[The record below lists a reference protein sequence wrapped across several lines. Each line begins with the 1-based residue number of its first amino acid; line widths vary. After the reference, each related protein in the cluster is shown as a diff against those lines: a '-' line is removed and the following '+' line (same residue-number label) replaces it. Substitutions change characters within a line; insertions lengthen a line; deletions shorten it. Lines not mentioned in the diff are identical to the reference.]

1 MSDTSDDADEIEVDE
16 IAKWDPEFTQRV
28 IGFLRPIMKRYF
40 RAEVRGSEHIPAVGG
55 ALVVSNHSGGQF
67 SLDVPILGIEY
78 YDTFGY
84 DRPIRTL
91 AHDFLFAGP
100 VADVL
105 QRLGIIRAS
114 RKNADEALRSGH
126 VVVVFPGGDY
136 DACRPT
142 SEQHVVDFNG
152 RTGYVRTAIANG
164 VPIVPTVSIGGQEN
178 QLYLTRGIGL
188 AQRLG
193 GIAKAARLSTIPV
206 SLGLPFGLS
215 LGGLLPP
222 NLPLPTKIVTQI
234 LEPIDVASHFG
245 KDPDIAIVDA
255 YVREVMQDALSELSR
270 QRRRPILG

>member
-1 MSDTSDDADEIEVDE
+1 MSNTEGDGFEIDEVS
-16 IAKWDPEFTQRV
+16 KWDPEFTHRV
-28 IGFLRPIMKRYF
+28 VGILRPVMKRYF
-40 RAEVRGSEHIPAVGG
+40 RAEVRGSDHIPAVGG

-78 YDTFGY
+78 YDKFGY

-91 AHDFLFAGP
+91 AHDFLFSGP
-100 VADVL
+100 VAAVL

-152 RTGYVRTAIANG
+152 RTGYVRTAIEND
-164 VPIVPTVSIGGQEN
+164 VPIVPAVSIGGQEN
-178 QLYLTRGIGL
+178 QLYLTRGVGL

-193 GIAKAARLSTIPV
+193 RIAKAARLNTVPV
-206 SLGLPFGLS
+206 SIGLPFGVS

-234 LEPIDVASHFG
+234 LEPIDVTAQFG
-245 KDPDIAIVDA
+245 ENPDIAVVDA
-255 YVREVMQDALSELSR
+255 YVREVMQDALTELSR
-270 QRRRPILG
+270 QRRLPILG

>member
-1 MSDTSDDADEIEVDE
+1 MSDADGEGFEGDEIS
-16 IAKWDPEFTQRV
+16 KWDPEFTRRV
-28 IGFLRPIMKRYF
+28 VGILRPVMKRYF
-40 RAEVRGSEHIPAVGG
+40 RAEVRGSDHIPEVGG
-55 ALVVSNHSGGQF
+55 ALLVSNHSGGQF

-78 YDTFGY
+78 YDKFGY

-91 AHDFLFAGP
+91 AHDFLFSGP

-114 RKNADEALRSGH
+114 SKNADEALLSGD

-142 SEQHVVDFNG
+142 SQQDVVDFNG
-152 RTGYVRTAIANG
+152 RTGYVRTAIETG
-164 VPIVPTVSIGGQEN
+164 VPIVPAVSIGGQEN

-193 GIAKAARLSTIPV
+193 RIAKAARLTTVPV

-222 NLPLPTKIVTQI
+222 NLPLPTKIVTQV
-234 LEPIDVASHFG
+234 LEPIDVTAQFG
-245 KDPDIAIVDA
+245 KDPDIAVVDA
-255 YVREVMQDALSELSR
+255 YVRGVMQKALTELGR
-270 QRRRPILG
+270 QRRLPILG

>member
-1 MSDTSDDADEIEVDE
+1 MSNTEGDGFEIDEVS
-16 IAKWDPEFTQRV
+16 KWDPEFTHRV
-28 IGFLRPIMKRYF
+28 VGILRPVMKRYF
-40 RAEVRGSEHIPAVGG
+40 RAEVRGSDHIPAVGG

-78 YDTFGY
+78 YDKFGY

-91 AHDFLFAGP
+91 AHDFLFSGP
-100 VADVL
+100 VAAVL

-142 SEQHVVDFNG
+142 NEQHVVDFNG
-152 RTGYVRTAIANG
+152 RTGYVRTAIEND
-164 VPIVPTVSIGGQEN
+164 VPIVPAVSIGGQEN
-178 QLYLTRGIGL
+178 QLYLTRGVGL

-193 GIAKAARLSTIPV
+193 RIAKAARLNTVPV
-206 SLGLPFGLS
+206 SIGLPFGVS

-234 LEPIDVASHFG
+234 LQPIDVTAQFG
-245 KDPDIAIVDA
+245 DNPDIALVDA
-255 YVREVMQDALSELSR
+255 YVREVMQDALTELSR
-270 QRRRPILG
+270 QRRLPILG